1 MRKIWFNFLIMATV
15 LLAACSPAATA
26 APTTA
31 ANPAG
36 SQNQGNAA
44 AIPTRD
50 PNATEMACK
59 VVSAEPTPGPTEA
72 SMFPAP
78 GKDDW
83 IMGDNPNAAMTVIE
97 YSDFQ

>member
-15 LLAACSPAATA
+15 LLAACSPATTA
-26 APTTA
+26 APTA
-31 ANPAG
+31 AATQAV
-36 SQNQGNAA
+36 SQNQGSSAVM
-44 AIPTRD
+44 PTRD

-72 SMFPAP
+72 SMFPPP

-83 IMGDNPNAAMTVIE
+83 IMGDNPSAAMTVIE
-97 YSDFQ
+97 YSDFM